1 MDGEAAAVGVAD
13 EGRRRADRSPRV
25 PGQHERPVRAEP
37 VGVLVDAVEL
47 VGGHGVPA
55 VQQLHDG
62 QPGPLGQP
70 SEDGRLEGHQ
80 RHPRPRVVE
89 PLAGELAQ
97 QRHVQREAGR
107 VVVGGVLELEG
118 HPHRTAPP
126 DRLRADHRQ
135 HLGER
140 RHALRA
146 VVRRVAGPGAGHPLA
161 RGQRLELGEGE
172 VLDEPAVLL
181 HPVHD
186 ERAAQVGEPGTVG
199 DVGRRAELEVVARH
213 QHPVARG
220 DEVELDVV
228 HAHPDGGPV
237 GVEGVLGTVPAGA
250 AVRNHGGGGDQRR
263 GPVHRLAGHRH
274 GTTLPEHGDRT
285 VVPR

>member
-1 MDGEAAAVGVAD
+1 MCAPSPSAYSSMRSSSSGVGACPRSSSCTTGSRVRSAS
-13 EGRRRADRSPRV
+13 RRRTGASKDISATRAHGWSSPCRASSRSSGTSSGSPTASWWAACLSSSAT
-25 PGQHERPVRAEP
+25 PTG
-37 VGVLVDAVEL
+37 
-47 VGGHGVPA
+47 
-55 VQQLHDG
+55 
-62 QPGPLGQP
+62 
-70 SEDGRLEGHQ
+70 
-80 RHPRPRVVE
+80 RPR
-89 PLAGELAQ
+89 
-97 QRHVQREAGR
+97 
-107 VVVGGVLELEG
+107 
-118 HPHRTAPP
+118 P

-161 RGQRLELGEGE
+161 RGERLQLGQRE

-181 HPVHD
+181 DPVD
-186 ERAAQVGEPGTVG
+186 DQRAAQVGEPRTVG

-213 QHPVARG
+213 EHPVARG

-228 HAHPDGGPV
+228 DAHPDGGPV